1 MKVKRGLHDESTKTY
16 QKILELDPSNREAL
30 CIIAAD
36 QFYNNDP
43 VQSFSYYRRSL
54 QSGTGKSNTGYLE
67 FSLEIFNRYVPK

>member
-54 QSGTGKSNTGYLE
+54 QSGTGKSNIESCFLK
-67 FSLEIFNRYVPK
+67 FSKRTLISVS